1 MNIKNKKAFSLIELL
16 FSLIILSALFAMA
29 APNFIE
35 KNYYEQSLRAKE
47 ELSNAIKTQLSHFEK
62 NQKFLDFEETKSSSM
77 NINIKDISFSLNK
90 DHKLLSETQNC
101 DNGTIG
107 LYMKLTFEQDR
118 KYEFNSCTDKIIV
131 RALN

>member
-1 MNIKNKKAFSLIELL
+1 MNTKNKKAFSLIELL
-16 FSLIILSALFAMA
+16 FSLIILAALFSIA

-35 KNYYEQSLRAKE
+35 KNYYEQSLKSKE
-47 ELSNAIKTQLSHFEK
+47 ELSNAIKTQLSYFEK
-62 NQKFLDFEETKSSSM
+62 NQEFLNFEETKSSGM
-77 NINIKDISFSLNK
+77 NINIKDISFTLNK

-118 KYEFNSCTDKIIV
+118 KYEYNSCTDKIIV

>member
-1 MNIKNKKAFSLIELL
+1 MNTKNKKAFSLIELL
-16 FSLIILSALFAMA
+16 FSLIILSALFSIA

-35 KNYYEQSLRAKE
+35 KNYYEQSLKAKE

-62 NQKFLDFEETKSSSM
+62 NQKFLDFEEIKSTSM
-77 NINIKDISFSLNK
+77 NINIKDTSFSLNK

-107 LYMKLTFEQDR
+107 LYMKLTFEQER
-118 KYEFNSCTDKIIV
+118 KFEYNSCTDKIIV

>member
-1 MNIKNKKAFSLIELL
+1 MNTKNKKAFSLIELL
-16 FSLIILSALFAMA
+16 FSLIILSALFSIA

-35 KNYYEQSLRAKE
+35 KNYYEQSLKAKE
-47 ELSNAIKTQLSHFEK
+47 ELSNAIKTQLSFFEK
-62 NQKFLDFEETKSSSM
+62 NQKFLDFEETKSTSM
-77 NINIKDISFSLNK
+77 NINIEYISFALNK

-118 KYEFNSCTDKIIV
+118 KYEYNSCTDKIIV